1 MKLIEE
7 MEDLEA
13 REFDYNKI
21 LDFIELTY
29 VGGRI
34 NSFHISVH
42 NLLRAISLMN
52 NTTYEEELAKFEKVA
67 GRDISDLEKNQ
78 FNEYEIIE

>member
-1 MKLIEE
+1 MG
-7 MEDLEA
+7 DLEVQ
-13 REFDYNKI
+13 EFDYNKI
-21 LDFIELTY
+21 LEFIELSY
-29 VGGRI
+29 VNGRV

-42 NLLRAISLMN
+42 NLIRAISLMN

-78 FNEYEIIE
+78 FDEYEIIE

>member
-1 MKLIEE
+1 MG
-7 MEDLEA
+7 DLEV

-21 LDFIELTY
+21 LEFIELSY
-29 VGGRI
+29 VNGRI
-34 NSFHISVH
+34 NSFHISIH
-42 NLLRAISLMN
+42 NLIRAISLMN

-78 FNEYEIIE
+78 FDEYEIIE